1 MALENESP
9 DDLSGYSP
17 ELGEAAATD
26 MMAGSNAPVSEGVS
40 AELPAGDIEQAR
52 SQVQMA
58 KKTLEPL
65 LSVFGSDSEM
75 GKSVMDALRSLAKG
89 FPMDE
94 STDLNPAEAANMVSG
109 LPQQDKQMLAPELM
123 GAAQGGG
130 ELPPE
135 LMGAAGGEGQIPPEL
150 LQGLG

>member
-9 DDLSGYSP
+9 DELSGYSP
-17 ELGEAAATD
+17 ELGSAATD

-40 AELPAGDIEQAR
+40 AEIPAGDIEQAR

-89 FPMDE
+89 FPMDD
-94 STDLNPAEAANMVSG
+94 STDLNPAETANMVQG

-123 GAAQGGG
+123 GAAPGGG
-130 ELPPE
+130 EMPPE
-135 LMGAAGGEGQIPPEL
+135 LMGAAGGGQIPPEL

>member
-17 ELGEAAATD
+17 ELGEAATD

-40 AELPAGDIEQAR
+40 AELPAGDIEQAKA
-52 SQVQMA
+52 QVQIA

-65 LSVFGSDSEM
+65 LAVFGSDSEM
-75 GKSVMDALRSLAKG
+75 GKSLMDAMRALAKG
-89 FPMDE
+89 FPMDA
-94 STDLNPAEAANMVSG
+94 SADLTSAETANMVQG
-109 LPQQDKQMLAPELM
+109 LPQQDKQMLSPELM
-123 GAAQGGG
+123 GAAPAGA
-130 ELPPE
+130 EMDPA
-135 LMGAAGGEGQIPPEL
+135 LMQAAGGEQIPPEL

>member
-1 MALENESP
+1 MALENASP

-17 ELGEAAATD
+17 ELGSAATD

-40 AELPAGDIEQAR
+40 AEMPAGDIEQAR

-89 FPMDE
+89 FPMDD
-94 STDLNPAEAANMVSG
+94 STDLNPAETANMVQG

-123 GAAQGGG
+123 GAAPGGT
-130 ELPPE
+130 EMPPE
-135 LMGAAGGEGQIPPEL
+135 LMGAAGGGQIPPEL